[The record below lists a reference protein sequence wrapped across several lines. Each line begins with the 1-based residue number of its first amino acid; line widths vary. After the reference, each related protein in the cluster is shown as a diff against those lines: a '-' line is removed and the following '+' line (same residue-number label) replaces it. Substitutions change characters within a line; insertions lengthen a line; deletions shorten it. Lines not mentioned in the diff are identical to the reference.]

1 MTHLTRCPLNPAR
14 ARRLTS
20 SPQRLHAAVAAAFPP
35 PAAGPDTGHRV
46 LWRLDEKGHHP
57 TLLILSPTP
66 PDLTHLVEQ
75 AGWPRLATPDT
86 PGWDTLPYAPL
97 LNDLRAGQRLRF
109 RLTANPTR
117 AVSRPERRGIRTG
130 LTTTAAQ
137 IQWLLDRAA
146 PAGFTIPTDERT
158 TPTSPHVT
166 VSATRAL
173 RFPRTTDSGSRRD
186 VHLRT
191 ATYDGLLDITDPAAL
206 RRTLTNGIG
215 HGKAYGCG
223 LLTLARQTY

>member
-14 ARRLTS
+14 ARRLTT
-20 SPQRLHAAVAAAFPP
+20 SPQRLHAAVASAFPP
-35 PAAGPDTGHRV
+35 PPTGQTTRHRV
-46 LWRLDEKGHHP
+46 LWRLDEKDHEP

-75 AGWPRLATPDT
+75 AGWPRLATPNA
-86 PGWDTLPYAPL
+86 PGWETRPYAPL
-97 LNDLRAGQRLRF
+97 LDHLHTGMRLRF

-117 AVSRPERRGIRTG
+117 AVSRPGRRGIRTA
-130 LTTTAAQ
+130 LTAPADQ

-146 PAGFTIPTDERT
+146 SAGFTVPVDERI
-158 TPTSPHVT
+158 SPAGHHVT

-173 RFPRTTDSGSRRD
+173 RFPRTTDSGARRD
-186 VHLRT
+186 VHLHT
-191 ATYDGLLDITDPAAL
+191 ATYDGLLDVTDPDAL
-206 RRTLTNGIG
+206 RRTLTDGIG

-223 LLTLARQTY
+223 LLTLARFAA

>member
-1 MTHLTRCPLNPAR
+1 MTHLTRCPLNPVR
-14 ARRLTS
+14 ARRLTG

-35 PAAGPDTGHRV
+35 PPGGQTTGHRV
-46 LWRLDEKGHHP
+46 LWRLEEKDNQP

-75 AGWPRLATPDT
+75 AGWPRLATPDA
-86 PGWDTLPYAPL
+86 PGWDTRPYTPL
-97 LNDLRAGQRLRF
+97 LEHLHTGMRLRF

-117 AVSRPERRGIRTG
+117 AVHRPGRRGVRTA
-130 LTTTAAQ
+130 LTTPADQ

-146 PAGFTIPTDERT
+146 AAGFTIPVDKGISSAGTC
-158 TPTSPHVT
+158 VT

-173 RFPRTTDSGSRRD
+173 RFPRTTNSGARRE

-191 ATYDGLLDITDPAAL
+191 ATYDGLLDVVDPDAL
-206 RRTLTNGIG
+206 RRTLTDGIG

-223 LLTLARQTY
+223 LLTLARQTA